1 MISFH
6 AKVVDLL
13 DVPVSCLTTPQENL
27 TQSQKEQLS
36 MATAGAR
43 ALWSLSE
50 SRHNK
55 EIMRRSGVIPL
66 MARLLQSIHI
76 ETVVP
81 IMGCVQ
87 QCASQVFP
95 FTLLL
100 SSFYFYF
107 YKLRC

>member
-1 MISFH
+1 
-6 AKVVDLL
+6 
-13 DVPVSCLTTPQENL
+13 VSCLTTPQEHL
-27 TQSQKEQLS
+27 IQSQKEQLA

-100 SSFYFYF
+100 FTSSYFIF
-107 YKLRC
+107 QS

>member
-95 FTLLL
+95 FTLLF
-100 SSFYFYF
+100 SSFYFYI

>member
-1 MISFH
+1 M
-6 AKVVDLL
+6 
-13 DVPVSCLTTPQENL
+13 PVSCLTTPQESL
-27 TQSQKEQLS
+27 TLSQKEQLA

-95 FTLLL
+95 FILLF
-100 SSFYFYF
+100 SSF